1 MNSASFRRK
10 IIYGACIVGLLVL
23 NSFLSRPSTGPD
35 SPGGLLA
42 QKREEYRIAK
52 TKLGEI
58 DPTSEAMRLSMLG
71 MDGIATLILWNQLNE
86 YQKTEQYDHVNAI
99 CEQITHLNPHFLSV
113 WEYQAW
119 NLSYNISREFDN
131 YRHRY
136 LWVKKGLEYQMSGTR
151 YNFDE
156 PKLLNSVAH
165 FFGIKFGYADE
176 KAQYR
181 EIFPEDTE
189 FHAEI
194 DDYLGQTGTNVE
206 QNAAGVGNKPDN
218 WLVARLWNKW
228 AEDVVDKGRGSV
240 GNASPAIFFSNSPKR
255 MMSFAEFIEK
265 EGAIGDTAQTAWR
278 NSHAEWTGD
287 YGDRDLPTSWG
298 IPVKLNDFKRN
309 AAKLKEL
316 EAQANA
322 LVGPIEKEI
331 REEKMAQLLEDQIA
345 ALKVPEA
352 QRTGEQM
359 LAVRKAEET
368 LRPTATE
375 IIQRIN
381 DPQKALEIRRLY
393 RDITDLEFLQ
403 GIIDKQKSVV
413 HFDYW
418 QTRSESEMTDRSIK
432 ARSLVYEANQA
443 FENANLVESRDLYDQ
458 AWKLWAEI
466 YADHPDLKDDAA
478 SGDLSEDL
486 KTYAQLLEQLG
497 ETLPADFPLMDLME
511 MHIQGFQRPAPPAAS
526 AGAKTDEENSDEEKP
541 APMEETPAAE
551 PAMKKPE
558 PSAAA
563 EEPAA
568 EEKPAAEAKPAAE
581 KPAAETPETEKPA
594 EQAQEEAADPA
605 AE

>member
-1 MNSASFRRK
+1 MKSDSFRRK
-10 IIYGACIVGLLVL
+10 IIYGACIVGLLIL
-23 NSFLSRPSTGPD
+23 NSFLSQPPTGPD

-42 QKREEYRIAK
+42 QKRAEYRIAK
-52 TKLGEI
+52 AELGEI

-136 LWVKKGLEYQMSGTR
+136 LWVKKGLEYQMAGTK

-156 PKLLNSVAH
+156 PKLMNSVAH

-181 EIFPEDTE
+181 EIFPEDEE
-189 FHAEI
+189 FHIEI
-194 DDYLGQTGTNVE
+194 DEYLSKAGSSVE
-206 QNAAGVGNKPDN
+206 QNAVGVGNKPDN
-218 WLVARLWNKW
+218 WLVARLWNQW
-228 AEDVVDKGRGSV
+228 AERVVDTGAGKI

-265 EGAIGDTAQTAWR
+265 EGAIGDTAQTAWQKG
-278 NSHAEWTGD
+278 NDEWTGD

-298 IPVKLNDFKRN
+298 IPVKLNDFKRY
-309 AAKLKEL
+309 ADQLKTLHARSKE
-316 EAQANA
+316 
-322 LVGPIEKEI
+322 LVGPIEQTI
-331 REEKMAQLLEDQIA
+331 REKKKAELPADQA
-345 ALKVPEA
+345 TALAIPAEG
-352 QRTGEQM
+352 RTGEQA
-359 LAVRKAEET
+359 LAARKAKEAIK
-368 LRPTATE
+368 PTSQE
-375 IIQRIN
+375 IIKQIK
-381 DPQKALEIRRLY
+381 DPKLALEFRRLA

-418 QTRSESEMTDRSIK
+418 NTRSSTEMTDRAIK
-432 ARSLVYEANQA
+432 ARSLVYQANQA
-443 FENANLVESRDLYDQ
+443 FEEANLVEARDLYDQ
-458 AWKLWAEI
+458 AWTLWAEI
-466 YADHPDLKDDAA
+466 YKEHPDLKDDAA
-478 SGDLSEDL
+478 SGDLSDDL

-511 MHIQGFQRPAPPAAS
+511 IHIEGFQRPAPPAS
-526 AGAKTDEENSDEEKP
+526 APKDDSAEESSE
-541 APMEETPAAE
+541 PMEE
-551 PAMKKPE
+551 
-558 PSAAA
+558 
-563 EEPAA
+563 
-568 EEKPAAEAKPAAE
+568 PAAE
-581 KPAAETPETEKPA
+581 KPADEKPA
-594 EQAQEEAADPA
+594 EKPMTPA